1 MKPGMKPQKQ
11 VTVPKIEIDLL
22 RIRQLSQERND
33 ENWEFQNRYRKD
45 LKTKPQLIDQ
55 LREFEKRHGRV
66 TLIYSARDERRNQ
79 AAVLYAFLQ
88 VSA

>member
-11 VTVPKIEIDLL
+11 ATVPKIEIDLL
-22 RIRQLSQERND
+22 RIRQLLQERND
-33 ENWEFQNRYRKD
+33 ENWEFQNRYRED
-45 LKTKPQLIDQ
+45 LKIKPQLIDQ
-55 LREFEKRHGRV
+55 LREFEKRHGAV